1 MKRSFSIKRVMA
13 VFLIVL
19 LSFGCS
25 SVVYADSEN
34 GTVSDWIKENQQS
47 QKQKS
52 PSKNEKNGASTQK
65 AQTDSSGS
73 VTMFVTFIKL
83 IVALLVVLALIYL
96 LYHLI
101 VKRSKRFSQVSALK
115 NMGGVSLGANR
126 SVQLV
131 QIGTEVLVV
140 GVGES
145 VQLLKEIKDP
155 EAIKAL
161 LTRENDQTTPVE
173 EQVLKAL
180 KWTSDHAF
188 HRPSSRPE
196 KDQQATAPT
205 KVLRQQL
212 KAANQERSGQL
223 RDMLRKVVRK

>member
-1 MKRSFSIKRVMA
+1 MKSSFSIKRVVA

-34 GTVSDWIKENQQS
+34 GTVADWIKENQQS
-47 QKQKS
+47 QEKQKT

-96 LYHLI
+96 LYHLV
-101 VKRSKRFSQVSALK
+101 VKRSKRFAQVSALK

-131 QIGTEVLVV
+131 QIGNEVLVV

-155 EAIKAL
+155 EAIKSL
-161 LTRENDQTTPVE
+161 LTRESDQTTPVE

-196 KDQQATAPT
+196 KDKQAAAPE
-205 KVLRQQL
+205 VLRQQL
-212 KAANQERSGQL
+212 NAANQERSSRL